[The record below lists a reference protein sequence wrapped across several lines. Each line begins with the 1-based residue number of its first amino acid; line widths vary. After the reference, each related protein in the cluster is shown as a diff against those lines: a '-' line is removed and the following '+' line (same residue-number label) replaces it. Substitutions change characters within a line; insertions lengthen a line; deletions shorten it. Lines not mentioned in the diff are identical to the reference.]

1 MGGQRSDT
9 KPKAALLEALHDAL
23 AHLHDPSFRTLSPLA
38 DLLGVAEWDA
48 ARSELLRVID
58 GLKPPSDAPDRCR
71 AARLYGILQG
81 RYVQAQTQEVV
92 AEELGLSVRHLRRQQ
107 HEAIRWLADRLQAPR
122 EPVADSMPNEG
133 SPWRAQVRRELD
145 ALREDAS
152 EATCMVEEVLA
163 KVVSLARPLLAAR
176 GVSLRHQPASA
187 DLMAGIQA
195 TALKQVLLVTLDRM
209 TAAKAPKG
217 TSPVATLEARGD
229 KGQVRISLA
238 TSPALTAER
247 PRDYLVDEILSSR
260 GGRAEWHADET
271 QATMTLYL
279 HAVRLCPVLVVD
291 DNADLVHFYQ
301 RFVAGTPFRIT
312 HQLDGS
318 GIVAAVQQSGAE
330 IIVLDVMLPDVD
342 GWELLTH
349 LHQHPATRD
358 IPVLVCTVVRAEELA
373 AALGAAGYLAKP
385 VRRAEF
391 IETLE
396 RLRPPPSAP
405 ASS

>member
-1 MGGQRSDT
+1 
-9 KPKAALLEALHDAL
+9 
-23 AHLHDPSFRTLSPLA
+23 
-38 DLLGVAEWDA
+38 
-48 ARSELLRVID
+48 
-58 GLKPPSDAPDRCR
+58 
-71 AARLYGILQG
+71 
-81 RYVQAQTQEVV
+81 
-92 AEELGLSVRHLRRQQ
+92 VRHLRRQQ

-122 EPVADSMPNEG
+122 EPVADSLPNEG
-133 SPWRAQVRRELD
+133 SPWMAQVRQELD

-163 KVVSLARPLLAAR
+163 KAVSLARPLLAAR

-229 KGQVRISLA
+229 NGQVRISLA

-396 RLRPPPSAP
+396 RLRPRPSAP

>member
-1 MGGQRSDT
+1 
-9 KPKAALLEALHDAL
+9 P
-23 AHLHDPSFRTLSPLA
+23 SPLA

-58 GLKPPSDAPDRCR
+58 SLKPPSDAPDCCR
-71 AARLYGILQG
+71 AARLYGILHG
-81 RYVQAQTQEVV
+81 RYVRAQTQEVV

-107 HEAIRWLADRLQAPR
+107 HEAIRWLADRLQALR
-122 EPVADSMPNEG
+122 EPVADSAPSEG
-133 SPWRAQVRRELD
+133 SPWMAQVRQELD

-163 KVVSLARPLLAAR
+163 KVVSLAQPLLAAR

-195 TALKQVLLVTLDRM
+195 TMLKQVLLVTLDRM

-217 TSPVATLEARGD
+217 SSPAAMLQAEGD
-229 KGQVRISLA
+229 NGHVRISLT
-238 TSPALTAER
+238 TSPALIAER
-247 PRDYLVDEILSSR
+247 PRDYLVDEILSSQ
-260 GGRAEWHADET
+260 GGHAEWHADET

-291 DNADLVHFYQ
+291 DNADLVHFYE
-301 RFVAGTPFRIT
+301 RFVAGTPYRII
-312 HQLDGS
+312 HQADGS
-318 GIVAAVQQSGAE
+318 DIVAAAQQSAAE
-330 IIVLDVMLPDVD
+330 IVVLDVMLPDVD

-358 IPVLVCTVVRAEELA
+358 IPVLVCTVVRAKELA

-396 RLRPPPSAP
+396 RLRPRPSAP
-405 ASS
+405 ASN